1 MKYLLLLSLT
11 SSVSFAAPVEYKP
24 MKMETNKAV
33 EYKTTEQQRD
43 LVEKYR
49 SARFA
54 DMPVAARAKVALMT
68 EKNLDGVNLSQGI
81 STSDISNAVKNTP
94 QLHDS
99 VLSKV
104 EILKK
109 STSSDSEKKSAML
122 DLKLV
127 SEIGK
132 LDAARP
138 DFKNNIEILRAIVEI
153 PSEKASIVE
162 FKKRL
167 ASELESMTGNKTL
180 EQVILAAGKNLGVNG
195 KSVTLKDL
203 LACLFAA

>member
-11 SSVSFAAPVEYKP
+11 STVCFAGPIEYKP
-24 MKMETNKAV
+24 MKMETTKAP

-43 LVEKYR
+43 MVEKYR

-54 DMPVAARAKVALMT
+54 DMPAAARAKVALMT
-68 EKNLDGVNLSQGI
+68 EKNLDGINLSQGV
-81 STSDISNAVKNTP
+81 SSSDISNAVKNTP
-94 QLHDS
+94 QLHDA
-99 VLSKV
+99 VLAKV
-104 EILKK
+104 QILKK
-109 STSSDSEKKSAML
+109 STSSASEKQSALL
-122 DLKLV
+122 DLQLV

-138 DFKNNIEILRAIVEI
+138 DFKDNIGVLKAIVEI

-195 KSVTLKDL
+195 KSITLKDL